1 MTSSSFGGNL
11 WETTY
16 CADQTTEVGEAGLC
30 SRSRTGG
37 KSPDFTGGAEPLKAG
52 VQDHPGIYTSPLLPS
67 RPVQ

>member
-30 SRSRTGG
+30 SGSRTGG
-37 KSPDFTGGAEPLKAG
+37 KSPDFTGGAEPLKA
-52 VQDHPGIYTSPLLPS
+52 
-67 RPVQ
+67 